1 MKRFN
6 LKHKNLLVALFASV
20 GMSFVMS
27 FTMLLI
33 NVGIVDNFIFLWLK
47 AWIISVVVAFPSA
60 ILIVPV
66 AQKVA
71 SELTSSQ

>member
-1 MKRFN
+1 MPRFN
-6 LKHKNLLVALFASV
+6 SKRKNLLVALFASV

-27 FTMLLI
+27 FTMLLVNI
-33 NVGIVDNFIFLWLK
+33 GIVDNFILLWLK
-47 AWIISVVVAFPSA
+47 AWLVSVTIAFPSA

-71 SELTSSQ
+71 NELINT

>member
-1 MKRFN
+1 MKRLN
-6 LKHKNLLVALFASV
+6 SKHKSLLVALFASV

-33 NVGIVDNFIFLWLK
+33 NIGIVDNFIFLWLK
-47 AWIISVVVAFPSA
+47 AWLVSVTVAFPSA

-66 AQKVA
+66 AQKMA
-71 SELTSSQ
+71 NELINT

>member
-6 LKHKNLLVALFASV
+6 LKHKNWLVALFASL

-33 NVGIVDNFIFLWLK
+33 NIGIDDNFIFLWLK
-47 AWIISVVVAFPSA
+47 AWFISVIVAFPSA

-71 SELTSSQ
+71 NDLTGSQ